1 MSVLDIVQTI
11 QQNVPIPEWKVKSGN
26 IGTGVFVSSTVCDEW
41 TEQEFAEKQTW
52 CVFGTG
58 EGYVYFELA
67 NRLVEAGHSP
77 ETVFASGML
86 VGYDIDQESVN
97 IIKEKVCNLFEIDKD
112 LVTVYNK
119 DYFELETT
127 VKFNNFII
135 NSPYLDGSKGNI
147 PVSHKHIGQ
156 ALEHWNGNGKGF
168 AITKSSPA
176 LSDER
181 YGDEVR
187 NFVTS
192 KEYNGFKARFL
203 PDDAFPNAIVRSWY
217 LGFDKTKDN
226 SVVEVYGKDGNLE
239 YMFDKSNENFIF
251 PTKAVRYIVDCVNTL
266 NNTQSHYNIK
276 RVDTVRDVD
285 FEVDTVVLIDSGKK
299 TLEKTNKVHKDYGS
313 YGIGMRFQVG
323 GDITDAFRSHT
334 HHSCLVTPTET
345 IKKDY
350 AFCAAVGFSLEDKE
364 KDAKSSLYQIRHP
377 LNAWIHAHT
386 RTSEQSSRT
395 PQFKFC
401 CRIPT
406 EEFYNLWPK
415 GNPSIKE
422 YFDYWKIPTNYQTEI
437 LDWYAK
443 YV

>member
-26 IGTGVFVSSTVCDEW
+26 IGTGVFVSTEVCNEW
-41 TEQEFAEKQTW
+41 TKQEFAKEQTW
-52 CVFGTG
+52 CIFGTG

-67 NRLVEAGHSP
+67 KRLVQAGHSP
-77 ETVFASGML
+77 ETVFTSGML

-97 IIKEKVCNLFEIDKD
+97 IIKEKVCNLFGIDKD

-119 DYFELETT
+119 DYFELEKT
-127 VKFNNFII
+127 VKFDNFII

-147 PVSHKHIGQ
+147 PVSHKHIGK
-156 ALEHWNGNGKGF
+156 ALEHWNRSGKGF
-168 AITKSSPA
+168 SITKSSPA

-192 KEYNGFKARFL
+192 KEYNGFKVRFL

-226 SVVEVYGKDGNLE
+226 SVVEVYGKEGNLE
-239 YMFDKSNENFIF
+239 YVFDKSKDTYIF
-251 PTKAVRYIVDCVNTL
+251 PTKMTKDIVELVKTSQNKK
-266 NNTQSHYNIK
+266 SHYEIK
-276 RVDTVRDVD
+276 RVDTVK
-285 FEVDTVVLIDSGKK
+285 EINNNVDTVTLIDSGKK
-299 TLEKTNKVHKDYGS
+299 TIEKTNYVHNDYGS
-313 YGIGMRFQVG
+313 FGFGMRFQVG
-323 GDITDAFRSHT
+323 GDVTDAFRSHT
-334 HHSCLVTPTET
+334 HHSCFINDNET

-350 AFCAAVGFSLEDKE
+350 AFCRSKDK
-364 KDAKSSLYQIRHP
+364 KDALSGLYQISHP

-386 RTSEQSSRT
+386 RTSEQSSRQ

-401 CRIPT
+401 CRIT
-406 EEFYNLWPK
+406 TDEFYAKWPE
-415 GNPSIKE
+415 GNPGVKE
-422 YFDYWKIPTNYQTEI
+422 YFDYWNIPADYQTQI